1 MNDRA
6 LPFTPNVSARGL
18 LFLNEFTSERL
29 AAELEKGM
37 ESIRQGDVLSADEVD
52 TILAEE
58 FAV

>member
-1 MNDRA
+1 M
-6 LPFTPNVSARGL
+6 PNVSARGL